1 MLKKSTGKKIRLA
14 LMLLC
19 ACLTA
24 TAAFAAANSG
34 SSTPGNTELAKAGLA
49 ESPVIL
55 NYPANNWE
63 TVGYGSYLVNVAVAC
78 TACHSAAD
86 AKSSFIAGTCFGSV
100 CSSDLRPD
108 AYGQPAGLDLGTFIQ
123 VMRSEDPGAV
133 EGHAGPEKYGYG
145 YGLYGR
151 GASQALASFYNSH
164 GLFGPSYGS
173 YYNYDG
179 YGGYDGY
186 NYGGYD
192 GCRYGRCGYGGYYDD
207 DDYGYG
213 YNSYNGRNEHH
224 YYGFEYY
231 GVDEFGPGSYCR
243 QYGYGYPGNMPW
255 GCFKNMNDGDLQSIY
270 SYLQAAGSGKFKN
283 GR

>member
-14 LMLLC
+14 LLLLC

-34 SSTPGNTELAKAGLA
+34 SSTPGITELAKVGLA

-55 NYPANNWE
+55 SYPANNWE
-63 TVGYGSYLVNVAVAC
+63 AVGYGSYLVNVAVAC
-78 TACHSAAD
+78 TACHSAGNTE
-86 AKSSFIAGTCFGSV
+86 SPFIAGTCFGSV

-123 VMRSEDPGAV
+123 VMRSEDPEAV
-133 EGHAGPEKYGYG
+133 EGLADPEKYGYR
-145 YGLYGR
+145 YSSHGR
-151 GASQALASFYNSH
+151 GASRAFSSFYNSH
-164 GLFGPSYGS
+164 GLFGRSYGS
-173 YYNYDG
+173 YYNY
-179 YGGYDGY
+179 GGY
-186 NYGGYD
+186 N
-192 GCRYGRCGYGGYYDD
+192 GCRYGRCGYGGYYGND
-207 DDYGYG
+207 GYG
-213 YNSYNGRNEHH
+213 YYGYNRRNVYP
-224 YYGFEYY
+224 YYGFQYY

-255 GCFKNMNDGDLQSIY
+255 GCFKNMNDGDLKSIY
-270 SYLQAAGSGKFKN
+270 SYLQAAGSGEFKN